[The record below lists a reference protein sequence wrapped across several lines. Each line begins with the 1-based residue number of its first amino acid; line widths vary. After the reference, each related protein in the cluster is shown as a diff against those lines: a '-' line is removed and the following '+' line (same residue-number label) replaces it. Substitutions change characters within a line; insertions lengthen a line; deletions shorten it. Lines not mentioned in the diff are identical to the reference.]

1 MDRYE
6 TDGRRYKQEC
16 DVRASKNSLSP
27 TIQMRNSG
35 FTLIE
40 LMVTIAVLAIIVGI
54 AAPSINTQL
63 ANQRVKST
71 TATLANALKEAK
83 AESIIRRQNLT
94 LSYNNTSTPKVIT
107 ITAPDSNTI
116 ANYSY
121 NVKSTIK
128 PDTPVTIV
136 FESSKRVNT
145 ARTYTICDS
154 NANATSRQI
163 EVDQV
168 ANITNKVGGAC

>member
-1 MDRYE
+1 MKVS
-6 TDGRRYKQEC
+6 TNKVAQ
-16 DVRASKNSLSP
+16 KL
-27 TIQMRNSG
+27 QMTSSG

-40 LMVTIAVLAIIVGI
+40 LMVTIAVLAIIVSI
-54 AAPSINTQL
+54 AAPNISNQL
-63 ANQRVKST
+63 ADQRVKST

-136 FESSKRVNT
+136 FEPSKRVNT

-154 NANATSRQI
+154 SNNATPRQI
-163 EVDQV
+163 EVNKI
-168 ANITNKVGGAC
+168 ANITTKLGGTC

>member
-1 MDRYE
+1 MN
-6 TDGRRYKQEC
+6 
-16 DVRASKNSLSP
+16 ASTNKVAQKLRMTS
-27 TIQMRNSG
+27 SG

-40 LMVTIAVLAIIVGI
+40 LMVTIAVLAIIVSI
-54 AAPSINTQL
+54 AAPNISTQL

-71 TATLANALKEAK
+71 TSTLVNALKEAK
-83 AESIIRRQNLT
+83 VESVIRRQNLT

-136 FESSKRVNT
+136 FEPSKRVNT

-154 NANATSRQI
+154 SNNATPRQI
-163 EVDQV
+163 EVNRV
-168 ANITNKVGGAC
+168 ANIITKLGGTC